1 MLTRWEQ
8 AVLAYV
14 EDLEYVTSTAILLD
28 ALPWIARADWSMEVY
43 KQLGRLLRQH
53 GWQRAPWRD
62 TDGYLVKGYQRRL
75 PGPL

>member
-28 ALPWIARADWSMEVY
+28 ALPWIARRLVDGGVQAAGAPFAAAWLAACAVARY
-43 KQLGRLLRQH
+43 RWLLGEGLS
-53 GWQRAPWRD
+53 AP
-62 TDGYLVKGYQRRL
+62 LA
-75 PGPL
+75 GPL

>member
-28 ALPWIARADWSMEVY
+28 ALPWRCTSSWGAFCGSMAGSV
-43 KQLGRLLRQH
+43 
-53 GWQRAPWRD
+53 
-62 TDGYLVKGYQRRL
+62 RRGAI
-75 PGPL
+75 PMATW